1 MNISKPI
8 ILDEKKLAK
17 FFDDIA
23 RGFQQSPLEI
33 LLSLALLL
41 LFIGFL
47 IFMYKLQKKRLRE
60 THNRRYLE
68 LYETAMAKLNLNPSE
83 LHLLERLA
91 RYLKTP
97 ERKYLLLVNH
107 STFNACASRLCREEN
122 VQEVSLSSFRI
133 KLRFSAQDPERI
145 PASTAELP
153 QGLPVLITSRTGKRA
168 AGRVAGSKPQS
179 LIISPTEP
187 IKLPCGI
194 EVRVYF
200 QNRSGVFSFTT
211 HIQDTLEK
219 PEPAIHLAH
228 SETIRRTQRR
238 VYYREKLSLPI
249 FVRPAGSEEK
259 PLLSAF
265 LDLGGGGASLR
276 NPQKRYEAGVDLELT
291 FLPSGS
297 DRLSLTAKVI
307 RASQGG
313 KILHVRFGT
322 ITDSVRDRII
332 GSLFLKPRTR
342 KVKL

>member
-1 MNISKPI
+1 MPI
-8 ILDEKKLAK
+8 ILDEHKLTK
-17 FFDDIA
+17 FFDDIS

-33 LLSLALLL
+33 LLALALLL

-60 THNRRYLE
+60 TRNKRYLE
-68 LYETAMAKLNLNPSE
+68 LYEAAMAKLNLNPSE
-83 LHLLERLA
+83 LYLLERLA

-97 ERKYLLLVNH
+97 EQKYLLLVNH
-107 STFNACASRLCREEN
+107 STLNACASQLCREED
-122 VQEVSLSSFRI
+122 VPEVSLSSFRI
-133 KLRFSAQDPERI
+133 KLGFSAQDPERI
-145 PASTAELP
+145 PSSTAELP

-168 AGRVAGSKPQS
+168 TGRVTGSQPHS

-187 IKLPCGI
+187 IKFPFGI
-194 EVRVYF
+194 PLRVYF
-200 QNRSGVFSFTT
+200 QNRSGVFSFAT
-211 HIQDTLEK
+211 HIQDIREK
-219 PEPAIHLAH
+219 AEQAIHLAH

-238 VYYREKLSLPI
+238 AYYRKKLTLPI

-276 NPQKRYEAGVDLELT
+276 NPQNRFKAGMDLELT
-291 FLPSGS
+291 FLPSGA

-307 RASQGG
+307 RASRGG

-322 ITDSVRDRII
+322 MTDSARDRII
-332 GSLFLKPRTR
+332 GSLFIKPRMR
-342 KVKL
+342 KDKL

>member
-1 MNISKPI
+1 MPI
-8 ILDEKKLAK
+8 ILDEQKLTK
-17 FFDDIA
+17 FFYDIS
-23 RGFQQSPLEI
+23 RGFQQSPLQI
-33 LLSLALLL
+33 LLALALLL

-47 IFMYKLQKKRLRE
+47 IFMYRLQKKRLRE
-60 THNRRYLE
+60 SRNLRYVE
-68 LYETAMAKLNLNPSE
+68 LYEAAMAKLNLNPSE

-107 STFNACASRLCREEN
+107 STFNACASRLCRQED
-122 VQEVSLSSFRI
+122 VQEASLSALRI
-133 KLRFSAQDPERI
+133 KLGFKAQDPERI
-145 PASTAELP
+145 PSSTAELP
-153 QGLPVLITSRTGKRA
+153 QGLPVLITSHTGKRVT
-168 AGRVAGSKPQS
+168 GRVAGSQPQS

-211 HIQDTLEK
+211 HVQDTLEK
-219 PEPAIHLAH
+219 PELAIHLAH
-228 SETIRRTQRR
+228 SETIRQTQRR
-238 VYYREKLSLPI
+238 AYYREKLSLPI
-249 FVRPAGSEEK
+249 FIRPAGSEEK

-276 NPQKRYEAGVDLELT
+276 NPQNRYEAGVDLELT
-291 FLPSGS
+291 FLPSGA

-307 RASQGG
+307 RASRGG
-313 KILHVRFGT
+313 KVLHVRFGT

-332 GSLFLKPRTR
+332 GFLFLKPRTR
-342 KVKL
+342 KSK

>member
-1 MNISKPI
+1 MPI
-8 ILDEKKLAK
+8 ILDEEKLTK
-17 FFDDIA
+17 FFDDIS
-23 RGFQQSPLEI
+23 RDFQRSPLEI
-33 LLSLALLL
+33 LLALVLLL

-47 IFMYKLQKKRLRE
+47 IFMYRLQKKRLQESR
-60 THNRRYLE
+60 NIRYVE
-68 LYETAMAKLNLNPSE
+68 LYEAAMAKLNLNPSE

-107 STFNACASRLCREEN
+107 STFNTCASRLCREED

-133 KLRFSAQDPERI
+133 KLGFNAQDPERI
-145 PASTAELP
+145 PCSTAELP

-168 AGRVAGSKPQS
+168 AGRIAGSQPHS

-187 IKLPCGI
+187 IKLPSGI
-194 EVRVYF
+194 PVTVYF

-211 HIQDTLEK
+211 HVQDTLQK

-238 VYYREKLSLPI
+238 AYYREKLSLPI

-276 NPQKRYEAGVDLELT
+276 NPQNRFKAGVDLELT
-291 FLPSGS
+291 FLPSGA
-297 DRLSLTAKVI
+297 DRLTLTTRVI
-307 RASQGG
+307 RASRGG
-313 KILHVRFGT
+313 RVLHVRFAT

-332 GSLFLKPRTR
+332 GSLFLKPLTR
-342 KVKL
+342 KDK